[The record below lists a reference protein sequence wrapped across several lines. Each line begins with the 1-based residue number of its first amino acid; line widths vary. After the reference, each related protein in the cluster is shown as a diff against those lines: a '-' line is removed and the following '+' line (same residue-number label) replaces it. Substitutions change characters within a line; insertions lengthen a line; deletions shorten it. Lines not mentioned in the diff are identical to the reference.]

1 MKLVKLIAA
10 GVIIAGL
17 SMTSAMADYNKG
29 YKYFNR
35 YVKNKTGLKSTAL
48 IDKLHIKT
56 AAQLDK
62 MLDNKAAGLIAALK
76 KAGDAK
82 SAEGIAKIA
91 KSKKKLKDL
100 RDFLIGIMN
109 GKRPAGCS

>member
-1 MKLVKLIAA
+1 MKLAKLIAA
-10 GVIIAGL
+10 GAIIAGL

-29 YKYFNR
+29 VKYFNR
-35 YVKNKTGLKSTAL
+35 YVKNKTGLKSITL
-48 IDKLHIKT
+48 IKKLNIKT
-56 AAQLDK
+56 ASQLDK

-76 KAGDAK
+76 KSGDAK
-82 SAEGIAKIA
+82 SAAGIAKIA

-109 GKRPAGCS
+109 GKLPAGCS

>member
-1 MKLVKLIAA
+1 MKLMKLIAA
-10 GVIIAGL
+10 GAIIAGL
-17 SMTSAMADYNKG
+17 SMTSAIADYNKG
-29 YKYFNR
+29 VKYYNKF
-35 YVKNKTGLKSTAL
+35 VKNKSGLKSLDL
-48 IDKLHIKT
+48 IKKLNIKT

-62 MLDNKAAGLIAALK
+62 LLDNKAAGLIAALT

-82 SAEGIAKIA
+82 SAAGIAKIA

-109 GKRPAGCS
+109 GKLPAGCS

>member
-10 GVIIAGL
+10 GAIIAGL

-29 YKYFNR
+29 VKYYNR
-35 YVKNKTGLKSTAL
+35 YVKNKTGLKSLTL
-48 IDKLHIKT
+48 IKKLNIKT
-56 AAQLDK
+56 ADQLDK
-62 MLDNKAAGLIAALK
+62 LLANHAKGLIEALK

-82 SAEGIAKIA
+82 SAAGIAKIA

-109 GKRPAGCS
+109 GKLPAGCS